1 MLRVELRKKV
11 CTVVIS
17 LAKEGSK
24 DLVET
29 KTGGRLEFCC
39 CYLVD
44 FAFAETESECDKYE
58 QLTSLFKQGNDVMNV
73 RRKCSLNRRLLA
85 VSWLGEGESA
95 LVKWVV
101 TSNLAHQLG
110 N

>member
-1 MLRVELRKKV
+1 VCHKYSQHAIKIIQCDIYECAMLRVELRKKV
-11 CTVVIS
+11 CTVLVIS

-44 FAFAETESECDKYE
+44 FSFAETESKCDKYE
-58 QLTSLFKQGNDVMNV
+58 QLTSLF
-73 RRKCSLNRRLLA
+73 S
-85 VSWLGEGESA
+85 
-95 LVKWVV
+95 
-101 TSNLAHQLG
+101 
-110 N
+110 